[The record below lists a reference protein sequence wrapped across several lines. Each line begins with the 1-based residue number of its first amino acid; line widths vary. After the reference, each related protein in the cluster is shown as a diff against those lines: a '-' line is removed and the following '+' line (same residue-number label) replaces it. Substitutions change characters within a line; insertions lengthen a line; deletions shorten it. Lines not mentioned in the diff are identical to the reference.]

1 MQLDFF
7 PLRRAAACTATLL
20 FLVACSANA
29 TEASP
34 TVSELIAKN
43 IEAKGGTA
51 ALKSLQSLRRSGK
64 LLVNQGQFQLS
75 FVEIFKMPGRVR
87 EEASIQG
94 LTQVQVYDGQEGW
107 QINPFQGRKDPE
119 RLSADDIK
127 SLAEDVA
134 DFGSALSDADAK
146 GNVIEYAGTEDVDG
160 TMAYK
165 LKISRKNGEV
175 KYVYLD
181 PDHYLEIRTLS
192 QRIEH
197 GAQVE
202 TETDLGDY
210 EKVGGVYLP
219 MSVEVGLR
227 HSADKQKILFDK
239 AEPNVVL
246 DDALFTF
253 PASKPAAR

>member
-1 MQLDFF
+1 MQLNFF
-7 PLRRAAACTATLL
+7 PMRRAAFCTASFL
-20 FLVACSANA
+20 FLLITAASAA
-29 TEASP
+29 ESMP
-34 TVSELIAKN
+34 TVTELVAKN
-43 IEAKGGTA
+43 MEAKGGNA
-51 ALKSLQSLRRSGK
+51 ALQSLQSLRRSGK
-64 LLVNQGQFQLS
+64 LLVNQGQFQLT
-75 FVEIFKMPGRVR
+75 FVQVYKMPGRVR
-87 EEASIQG
+87 EEASVQG
-94 LTQVQVYDGQEGW
+94 LTAVQVYDGKEGW

-119 RLSADDIK
+119 RMSADDVK
-127 SLAEDVA
+127 GLAEDVA
-134 DFGSALSDADAK
+134 DFGSALSDAAAK
-146 GNVIEYAGTEDVDG
+146 GNVIDYAGTEDVDG
-160 TMAYK
+160 TLAYK

-192 QRIEH
+192 QRTEH

-227 HSADKQKILFDK
+227 HSVDKQKILFDK